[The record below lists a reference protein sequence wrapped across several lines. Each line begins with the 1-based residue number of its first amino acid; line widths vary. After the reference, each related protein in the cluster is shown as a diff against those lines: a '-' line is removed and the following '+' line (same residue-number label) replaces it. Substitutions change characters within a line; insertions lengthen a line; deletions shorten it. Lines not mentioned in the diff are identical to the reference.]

1 MQREDPPPAVA
12 TKQEW
17 RRQVAERRRART
29 AAERTEVAERLC
41 AAVLALDEV
50 ATARTVA
57 AYASYPSEPGT
68 GPLRAALRTHG
79 VRVLLPVLRPDGD
92 LDWVEDRTDDGALD
106 GPDDGAEH
114 TAADPGAPSPEAATL
129 LGVEAVSAADL
140 VVCPATAT
148 TPEGDRLGKGGGS
161 YDRVLARLDPR
172 ALVVA
177 LVHDDEV
184 ATALPT
190 EAHDRRVDVIVT
202 PTRTLR
208 A

>member
-1 MQREDPPPAVA
+1 MQRQEPPPAAA
-12 TKQEW
+12 TKREW

-29 AAERTEVAERLC
+29 AAERAEVAGRLC
-41 AAVLALDEV
+41 AAVLALDEA

-57 AYASYPSEPGT
+57 AYASYPTEPGT
-68 GPLRAALRTHG
+68 GPLRAALRKRG
-79 VRVLLPVLRPDGD
+79 VRVLLPVLRPDND
-92 LDWVEDRTDDGALD
+92 LDWLEDGA
-106 GPDDGAEH
+106 DDTAEH
-114 TAADPGAPSPEAATL
+114 TAADARGIPSDAAAL
-129 LGVEAVSAADL
+129 LGVQAVSAADL

-161 YDRVLARLDPR
+161 YDRVLARLDPH

>member
-1 MQREDPPPAVA
+1 MQRQEPPPAAA
-12 TKQEW
+12 TKQDW

-29 AAERTEVAERLC
+29 AAERAEVAERLC
-41 AAVLALDEV
+41 AAVLALDEA

-57 AYASYPSEPGT
+57 AYASYPTEPGT
-68 GPLRAALRTHG
+68 GPLRAALRNRG
-79 VRVLLPVLRPDGD
+79 VRVLLPVLRPDND
-92 LDWVEDRTDDGALD
+92 LDWLEDRADDA
-106 GPDDGAEH
+106 AEH
-114 TAADPGAPSPEAATL
+114 TATEARAMSTDPATL
-129 LGVEAVSAADL
+129 LGLEAVSAADL
-140 VVCPATAT
+140 VVCPATAS

-161 YDRVLARLDPR
+161 YDRVLARLEPH

>member
-1 MQREDPPPAVA
+1 MA
-12 TKQEW
+12 TKRDW

-29 AAERTEVAERLC
+29 AAERAEAAERLC
-41 AAVLALDEV
+41 AAVLALDEA

-57 AYASYPSEPGT
+57 AYASYPTEPGT
-68 GPLRAALRTHG
+68 GPLRAALRMRG
-79 VRVLLPVLRPDGD
+79 VRVLLPVLRPDND
-92 LDWVEDRTDDGALD
+92 LDWLEDGA
-106 GPDDGAEH
+106 DDTAEH
-114 TAADPGAPSPEAATL
+114 TAADARALSTDAAAL
-129 LGVEAVSAADL
+129 LGVQAVSAADL

-161 YDRVLARLDPR
+161 YDRVLARLDPH

>member
-1 MQREDPPPAVA
+1 MQRQEPPPAAA
-12 TKQEW
+12 TKREW

-29 AAERTEVAERLC
+29 AAERAEVAERLC
-41 AAVLALDEV
+41 AAVLALDEA

-57 AYASYPSEPGT
+57 AYASYPTEPGT
-68 GPLRAALRTHG
+68 GPLRAALRKRG
-79 VRVLLPVLRPDGD
+79 VRVLLPVLRPDND
-92 LDWVEDRTDDGALD
+92 LDWLEDGA
-106 GPDDGAEH
+106 DDTAEH
-114 TAADPGAPSPEAATL
+114 TAADARGIPSDAAAL
-129 LGVEAVSAADL
+129 LGVQAVSAADL

-161 YDRVLARLDPR
+161 YDRVLARLDPH

>member
-1 MQREDPPPAVA
+1 
-12 TKQEW
+12 
-17 RRQVAERRRART
+17 
-29 AAERTEVAERLC
+29 
-41 AAVLALDEV
+41 
-50 ATARTVA
+50 
-57 AYASYPSEPGT
+57 
-68 GPLRAALRTHG
+68 
-79 VRVLLPVLRPDGD
+79 VLRPDND
-92 LDWVEDRTDDGALD
+92 LDWIEDL
-106 GPDDGAEH
+106 AEA
-114 TAADPGAPSPEAATL
+114 TAADTAADTAGDTAGDTAADARAMSTDAATL
-129 LGVEAVSAADL
+129 LGLEAVSAADL
-140 VVCPATAT
+140 VVCPATGT

-161 YDRVLARLDPR
+161 YDRVLARLDPQ